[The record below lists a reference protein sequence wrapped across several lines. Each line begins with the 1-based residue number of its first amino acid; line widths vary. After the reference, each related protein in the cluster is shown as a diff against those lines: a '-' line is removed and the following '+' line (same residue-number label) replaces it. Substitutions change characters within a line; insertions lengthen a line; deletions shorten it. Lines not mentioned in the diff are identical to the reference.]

1 MDILVKSHSGLRWVV
16 LALLIGAIINAFTGK
31 SRTFEKKDKML
42 SLFAMVFLHIQLLL
56 GLALYFTSPRVKF
69 SDGWMKDAS
78 FRFYGMEHI
87 LMMVIAI
94 TLVTIGYS
102 KSKKQSVP
110 AKKFKTIAL
119 WYSIALLV
127 IIAAIPW
134 PFREALGGKWF

>member
-1 MDILVKSHSGLRWVV
+1 MEILKYTHSGLRWVV
-16 LALLIGAIINAFTGK
+16 LALLIGAIINAITGK
-31 SRTFEKKDKML
+31 SRTYEKKDKML
-42 SLFAMVFLHIQLLL
+42 NLFAMVFLHIQLLL

-69 SDGWMKDAS
+69 FDGWMKKEI

-94 TLVTIGYS
+94 ALVTIGHS
-102 KSKKQSVP
+102 KAKKQSEA
-110 AKKFKTIAL
+110 AKKFSTITL

-134 PFREALGGKWF
+134 PFREALGGQWF

>member
-1 MDILVKSHSGLRWVV
+1 MEILKYAHSGLRWVV
-16 LALLIGAIINAFTGK
+16 LALLIGAIINAITGK
-31 SRTFEKKDKML
+31 SRTYEKKDKML
-42 SLFAMVFLHIQLLL
+42 NLFAMVSLHIQLLL
-56 GLALYFTSPRVKF
+56 GLVLYFTSENVVFKA
-69 SDGWMKDAS
+69 GWMKVDK

-94 TLVTIGYS
+94 VLVTIGR
-102 KSKKQSVP
+102 KKAEKQSVP

-119 WYSIALLV
+119 WYTIALLI

>member
-1 MDILVKSHSGLRWVV
+1 
-16 LALLIGAIINAFTGK
+16 
-31 SRTFEKKDKML
+31 
-42 SLFAMVFLHIQLLL
+42 MVSLHIQLLL
-56 GLALYFTSPRVKF
+56 GLVLYFTSENVVFKA
-69 SDGWMKDAS
+69 GWMKVDK

-94 TLVTIGYS
+94 VLVTIGR
-102 KSKKQSVP
+102 KKAEKQSVP

-119 WYSIALLV
+119 WYTIALLI

>member
-1 MDILVKSHSGLRWVV
+1 MEILKYTHSGLRWVV
-16 LALLIGAIINAFTGK
+16 LALLIGAIINAIAGK
-31 SRTFEKKDKML
+31 SRTYEKKDKML
-42 SLFAMVFLHIQLLL
+42 NLFAMVSLHIQLLL
-56 GLALYFTSPRVKF
+56 GLVLYFTSPRVKF
-69 SDGWMKDAS
+69 FDGWMKDAS

-94 TLVTIGYS
+94 ALVTIGHS
-102 KSKKQSVP
+102 KAKKQSVP

-119 WYSIALLV
+119 WYTIALII

>member
-1 MDILVKSHSGLRWVV
+1 
-16 LALLIGAIINAFTGK
+16 
-31 SRTFEKKDKML
+31 
-42 SLFAMVFLHIQLLL
+42 LL
-56 GLALYFTSPRVKF
+56 GLVLYFTSENVVFKA
-69 SDGWMKDAS
+69 GWMKVDK

-94 TLVTIGYS
+94 VLVTIGR
-102 KSKKQSVP
+102 KKAEKQSVP

-119 WYSIALLV
+119 WYTIALLI

>member
-31 SRTFEKKDKML
+31 SRTYEKKDKML
-42 SLFAMVFLHIQLLL
+42 NLFAMVFLHIQLLL
-56 GLALYFTSPRVKF
+56 GLVLYFTSPRVKF
-69 SDGWMKDAS
+69 SGGWMKDDS

-94 TLVTIGYS
+94 VLVTIGHS
-102 KSKKQSVP
+102 KAKKQSES
-110 AKKFKTIAL
+110 AKKFKTISL
-119 WYSIALLV
+119 WYTIALII

>member
-1 MDILVKSHSGLRWVV
+1 MEILIKTHSGLRWVV
-16 LALLIGAIINAFTGK
+16 LALLIGAIINAITGK
-31 SRTFEKKDKML
+31 SRTYEKKDKML
-42 SLFAMVFLHIQLLL
+42 NLFAMVFLHIQLLI
-56 GLALYFTSPRVKF
+56 GFVLYFTSENVVFKA
-69 SDGWMKDAS
+69 GWMKVDK

-94 TLVTIGYS
+94 ALVTIGHS
-102 KSKKQSVP
+102 KAKKHSES
-110 AKKFKTIAL
+110 AKKFSTITL

>member
-1 MDILVKSHSGLRWVV
+1 MDILVKTHSGLRWVV
-16 LALLIGAIINAFTGK
+16 LALLIGAIINALTGK
-31 SRTFEKKDKML
+31 SRNFEKKDKRL
-42 SLFAMVFLHIQLLL
+42 SLFAMVSLHIQLVF
-56 GLALYFTSPRVKF
+56 GLVLYFKSERVKF
-69 SDGWMKDAS
+69 FDGWMKEEI

-119 WYSIALLV
+119 WYSIALVL
-127 IIAAIPW
+127 ILAAIPW
-134 PFREALGGKWF
+134 PFREALGGQWF

>member
-1 MDILVKSHSGLRWVV
+1 
-16 LALLIGAIINAFTGK
+16 
-31 SRTFEKKDKML
+31 
-42 SLFAMVFLHIQLLL
+42 MVSLHIQLVF
-56 GLALYFTSPRVKF
+56 GLVLYFKSERVKF
-69 SDGWMKDAS
+69 FDGWMKEEI

-119 WYSIALLV
+119 WYSIALVL
-127 IIAAIPW
+127 ILAAIPW
-134 PFREALGGKWF
+134 PFREALGGQWF